1 MKIIIFFN
9 KLFKFIAHITNTK
22 KIIADIG
29 EFNICAD
36 EKQSEKIRL
45 WFEKILKIIGVKTT
59 IKGKIKS
66 GNYLIIS
73 NHSSWLDIIIL
84 GSTFKTTFLSKIEV
98 SRWPVIGKI
107 TTAVDMLFIN
117 RGAKDAASHAVNG
130 ISKFILNNRNVTI
143 FPEGTSSGG
152 KDLLKFKPRL
162 FASCIDTNSPIQCV
176 IIRYP
181 YKEKNIHPSVPFVR
195 GDSLFLNILKVL
207 FQDNI
212 TAEITISDFVYTN
225 NKDRRSIANECYEI
239 IKKDL
244 EKNAN

>member
-9 KLFKFIAHITNTK
+9 KLFRFITHITNTK
-22 KIIADIG
+22 EIIADIG
-29 EFNICAD
+29 EFNVCAN
-36 EKQSEKIRL
+36 ENQSEKIRL
-45 WFEKILKIIGVKTT
+45 WFEKILKIIGIKTS

-98 SRWPVIGKI
+98 SHWPVIGKI

-117 RGAKDAASHAVNG
+117 RGAKDAASLAVNG

-152 KDLLKFKPRL
+152 KGLLKFKPRL
-162 FASCIDTNSPIQCV
+162 FASCIETNSPIQCV

-181 YKEKNIHPSVPFVR
+181 HKEKNIHPSVPFVR

-207 FQDNI
+207 FQDDI
-212 TAEITISDFVYTN
+212 SAEITISDLVYTN
-225 NKDRRSIANECYEI
+225 NKDRKSIANECYEI

>member
-9 KLFKFIAHITNTK
+9 KLFRFIAHITNTK

-29 EFNICAD
+29 EFNICAN
-36 EKQSEKIRL
+36 EEQSEKIRL
-45 WFEKILKIIGVKTT
+45 WFKKILKIIGVKTT

-117 RGAKDAASHAVNG
+117 RGAKDAALLAVNG

>member
-45 WFEKILKIIGVKTT
+45 WFAKILKIIGVKTT

-66 GNYLIIS
+66 GSYLIIS

>member
-9 KLFKFIAHITNTK
+9 KLFRFIAHITNTK

-45 WFEKILKIIGVKTT
+45 WFEKILKIIGVKTI
-59 IKGKIKS
+59 IKGQIKS

-117 RGAKDAASHAVNG
+117 RGAKDAASLAVNG